1 METSNSKYI
10 LVNISIPIL
19 LHETGSYDQYP
30 DHIQV
35 SYTPI
40 ETLPV
45 ASDPSTFQLNLEDY
59 FVKPP
64 PTVIATDNVL
74 TPSPMESTPSIV
86 SPILDLL
93 ATVEEKKY
101 LEISNKMKKKIQK
114 ANTTFRNGG
123 LVKGRKRGEFTKKA
137 WKYLCEIE
145 E

>member
-45 ASDPSTFQLNLEDY
+45 VSDPSTFQLNLDEY
-59 FVKPP
+59 FPGHLAEMATS
-64 PTVIATDNVL
+64 PT
-74 TPSPMESTPSIV
+74 ESTPTIV
-86 SPILDLL
+86 SPLVDLL
-93 ATVEEKKY
+93 TTVEEKKY
-101 LEISNKMKKKIQK
+101 LEISNRVKKKIQK
-114 ANTTFRNGG
+114 SNTTFRNGG
-123 LVKGRKRGEFTKKA
+123 LVKRRKGGEFTKKA